1 MLLNIERAFVQTLK
15 SSTTAPVPFFS
26 RRLDDLVLSKNIAR
40 CRIGHGAG
48 PNVTLLGT
56 LPRDAVLDEMRRA
69 AMIVVPSIWYE
80 GFPMV
85 IVEAFACA
93 TPVIGSQIG
102 ALAELVENGI
112 TGLHVPPADP
122 AALADRIGQIL
133 RDPAEGRKLGRA
145 ARRTFM
151 ERYTPDVNRKLLEAI
166 YRKAIERASS
176 TRIQSG

>member
-1 MLLNIERAFVQTLK
+1 
-15 SSTTAPVPFFS
+15 
-26 RRLDDLVLSKNIAR
+26 
-40 CRIGHGAG
+40 
-48 PNVTLLGT
+48 
-56 LPRDAVLDEMRRA
+56 
-69 AMIVVPSIWYE
+69 MIVVPSIWYE